1 MTARPS
7 SSKLPPVVPHADAP
21 LREPVEQLVELARSA
36 REDPLPRVLEAVA
49 DAVIETCHFRTL
61 AVNVYRPAWDD
72 YEVVLVR
79 GGADVERA
87 LLGTRFTAEELS
99 KLVSAEHERLPGT
112 FVLTAESA
120 GWAYVAHSYVP
131 DLPRR
136 DYADAW
142 QAEDGVI
149 VALADT
155 AGAPLG
161 LLSVDE
167 PASGRRPTDNELRF
181 LRAIC
186 SHAEQALE
194 TARRQQEAA
203 TNDRLNTYMPAA
215 SAQISACETDAE
227 LWSVVG
233 ATIADQ
239 VGFERVAVYERDP
252 VETFGLKVTHGW
264 SDPAALIELF
274 PASLLG
280 TLIPTGQ
287 DEAGSWLID
296 GREFRPAGTEDTLSI
311 RNGRGALG
319 WSDHCLLVPVCDP
332 AAHVTHLLVIED
344 PFDHRL
350 PSRQQRSFLRLLA
363 DQTSTALAALRM
375 REMQQRLL
383 ELVLVREGAPA
394 LAEAL
399 ADTVHTRVALLDWTG
414 QLIAAAPCDRDPI
427 SIPTLAVLQGGPR
440 ADDDARC
447 GTIAR
452 PLEIGGHVE
461 GYLLVENPL
470 RPEPLHAMAVEQAA
484 NSFTLQLAMVAN
496 AEEVEHRMRGSLID
510 ELLDSPLIDLEAL
523 SNRTRRLG
531 GDLDSLRL
539 AIAVRPACDR
549 EPAQQSVFIYLARA
563 VRSVLD
569 DAGCLAII
577 APRAESVLALITQSN
592 TTTPSGL
599 GERIVREARLRTGLD
614 TVVGISRAI
623 ENPTGL
629 AAAVRE
635 AQLALEAA
643 RTLPHQPNVT
653 MAGEL
658 DLHRLLVTGPRRDE
672 IERAARRLL
681 DPLIGVTAPTGSTE
695 LIATLGVY
703 LDSLG
708 NLEST
713 ARQLGVHPNTVR
725 YRISGI
731 EGLLCRDLRDARTR
745 IDLRLALDIL
755 GLA

>member
-7 SSKLPPVVPHADAP
+7 SSKLTPVVPHADAP

>member
-1 MTARPS
+1 
-7 SSKLPPVVPHADAP
+7 
-21 LREPVEQLVELARSA
+21 
-36 REDPLPRVLEAVA
+36 
-49 DAVIETCHFRTL
+49 
-61 AVNVYRPAWDD
+61 
-72 YEVVLVR
+72 
-79 GGADVERA
+79 
-87 LLGTRFTAEELS
+87 
-99 KLVSAEHERLPGT
+99 
-112 FVLTAESA
+112 
-120 GWAYVAHSYVP
+120 
-131 DLPRR
+131 
-136 DYADAW
+136 
-142 QAEDGVI
+142 
-149 VALADT
+149 
-155 AGAPLG
+155 
-161 LLSVDE
+161 
-167 PASGRRPTDNELRF
+167 
-181 LRAIC
+181 
-186 SHAEQALE
+186 
-194 TARRQQEAA
+194 
-203 TNDRLNTYMPAA
+203 
-215 SAQISACETDAE
+215 
-227 LWSVVG
+227 
-233 ATIADQ
+233 
-239 VGFERVAVYERDP
+239 
-252 VETFGLKVTHGW
+252 
-264 SDPAALIELF
+264 
-274 PASLLG
+274 
-280 TLIPTGQ
+280 
-287 DEAGSWLID
+287 
-296 GREFRPAGTEDTLSI
+296 
-311 RNGRGALG
+311 
-319 WSDHCLLVPVCDP
+319 
-332 AAHVTHLLVIED
+332 VIED

-539 AIAVRPACDR
+539 AIAVRPVCDR

>member
-539 AIAVRPACDR
+539 AIAVRPVCDR